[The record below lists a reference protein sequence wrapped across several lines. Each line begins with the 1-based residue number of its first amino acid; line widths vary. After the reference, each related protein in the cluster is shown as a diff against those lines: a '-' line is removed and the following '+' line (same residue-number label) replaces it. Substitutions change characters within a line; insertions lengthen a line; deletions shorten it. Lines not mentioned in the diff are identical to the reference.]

1 MTLAYQIVLFLHSI
15 LRYVAVIAAL
25 AAIVMAFR
33 GWLTRRPFTALDDR
47 LGMIYTTSLHTQL
60 LVGLLLYA
68 VFSPLTQVAFRDMGT
83 AMQTPALRFYSVEHI
98 SLMVVGIIVA
108 TVGRALARRAKDDVG
123 KHRMAAILYTLSIV
137 LIFVAIPW
145 PWGAE
150 AVARPLNPFHMFAGN

>member
-15 LRYVAVIAAL
+15 LRYVAVISAL
-25 AAIVMAFR
+25 VAIVMAFR

-68 VFSPLTQVAFRDMGT
+68 VFSPLTQVAFRDMGA
-83 AMQTPALRFYSVEHI
+83 AMATPALRFYSVEHI

-108 TVGRALARRAKDDVG
+108 TAGRALARRAKDDAG

-145 PWGAE
+145 PWGSA
-150 AVARPLNPFHMFAGN
+150 AVARPLDPFHMFAGN